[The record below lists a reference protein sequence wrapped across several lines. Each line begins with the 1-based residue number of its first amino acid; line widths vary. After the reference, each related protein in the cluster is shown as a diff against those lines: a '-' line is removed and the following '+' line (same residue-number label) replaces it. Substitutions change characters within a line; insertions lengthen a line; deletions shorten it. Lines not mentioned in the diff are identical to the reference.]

1 MTSAVTD
8 IRSPEGFKQMYRA
21 ELSYVLATLDRLG
34 APRLQREDL
43 CHDVFMTAFD
53 KRSDF
58 DTSRPLRPWLFG
70 IAFRLLLNVRRKA
83 PIVGDDGKLDHLVDP
98 KAGPE
103 EAAAH
108 GQAHSLLMREVLK
121 LEPDRRAVFLLHD
134 LEGHAAPD
142 IARALDVPLN
152 TVYSRLRLA
161 RQQLLEA
168 TKPLREG
175 ANA

>member
-1 MTSAVTD
+1 MIGAVTD

-21 ELSYVLATLDRLG
+21 ELPYVLATLDRLG
-34 APRLQREDL
+34 APRLHREDL

-53 KRSDF
+53 KRGDF
-58 DTSRPLRPWLFG
+58 DASRPLRPWLFG

-83 PIVGDDGKLDHLVDP
+83 SMTGDEAALEKLVDP
-98 KAGPE
+98 NLGPE
-103 EAAAH
+103 EAASR
-108 GQAHSLLMREVLK
+108 GQAQTALMREVHR
-121 LEPDRRAVFLLHD
+121 LEPERRAVFLLHD
-134 LEGHAAPD
+134 MEGHGAPE
-142 IARALDVPLN
+142 ISRALDVPLN

-175 ANA
+175 AHA